1 MFNFLN
7 KFFAS
12 SNNIKSK
19 FFDLQKT
26 SSVKKIFEA
35 FQDYSTDSEIRYV
48 GGCVRKIIN
57 NEKVDDV
64 DMANNLN
71 PEEIKE
77 VLKKKI
83 LSFMKL
89 VKTTEQSQH
98 ILMMRNMKLHL
109 LEVT

>member
-19 FFDLQKT
+19 FFDLQKS

-48 GGCVRKIIN
+48 GGCVRKILN

-64 DMANNLN
+64 DMATNLN
-71 PEEIKE
+71 PDEIKQ
-77 VLKKKI
+77 VLKKKKYKV
-83 LSFMKL
+83 L
-89 VKTTEQSQH
+89 
-98 ILMMRNMKLHL
+98 
-109 LEVT
+109 

>member
-1 MFNFLN
+1 MINFLN
-7 KFFAS
+7 KFFAI

-48 GGCVRKIIN
+48 GGCVRKILN

-64 DMANNLN
+64 DMATNLN

-89 VKTTEQSQH
+89 VKTTEQSQY